1 MWAWKSA
8 LVLRVEIKFQRTHTG
23 ILRFL
28 TGSHDAQIIPEW
40 EWCYIR
46 TKIEFIL
53 LFGSYFGV
61 VL

>member
-1 MWAWKSA
+1 MMPNTTWSVV
-8 LVLRVEIKFQRTHTG
+8 VLFSLIKHQKK
-23 ILRFL
+23 L
-28 TGSHDAQIIPEW
+28 IPEW

-53 LFGSYFGV
+53 LYGSYFGV